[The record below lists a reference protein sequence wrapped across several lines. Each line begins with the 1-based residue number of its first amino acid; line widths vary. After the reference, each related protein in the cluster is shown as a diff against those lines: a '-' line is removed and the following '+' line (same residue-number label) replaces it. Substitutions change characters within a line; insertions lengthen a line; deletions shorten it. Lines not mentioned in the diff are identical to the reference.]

1 MLACLICGVCL
12 LSFYPVAEEDG
23 RGGRGE
29 GKNKNQNERR
39 RGVCSRGYAVM
50 KAEHCYGKDWDG
62 RREGL
67 QQSIY
72 KWRHA
77 RPNGLSESYPK
88 KFVKCFHCFKCSS
101 ITEVLIQDQCIRVN
115 TQVTNI

>member
-1 MLACLICGVCL
+1 M
-12 LSFYPVAEEDG
+12 
-23 RGGRGE
+23 GE
-29 GKNKNQNERR
+29 GVKGRIKNNERR

-50 KAEHCYGKDWDG
+50 KAEHCYGKDWGG

-77 RPNGLSESYPK
+77 RPNGLRELPEK
-88 KFVKCFHCFKCSS
+88 VC
-101 ITEVLIQDQCIRVN
+101 
-115 TQVTNI
+115 